1 MKSSFPLFPDSAS
14 ALSPDVDA
22 LFIVWSLISVFFTVL
37 IAGLIIVLMA
47 RYRRK
52 HAEEVGTNEEMP
64 VWIEILWSAVPLAIM
79 LVMFAWGARVF
90 FTLYRPPA
98 DAIEFTAIGKQWM
111 WKIQHPEGQREIN
124 AMHVPVD
131 QAIRMKIASEDVLH
145 SFYIPA
151 FRIKQD
157 AVPGRYTSIWFKAT
171 KPGTYHLFCAEY
183 CGTEHSRMI
192 GSVIVME
199 QKDYEVWMAGGT
211 PGKSMVASGADLFT
225 SLACVTCHRAS
236 PGVVQ
241 RGPKLEGVFGS
252 QVKLADGRSVTADD
266 NYVRESILN
275 PTAKVVSGFDPVM
288 PTFQGQ
294 ITEEQLTQ
302 LIAYVR
308 SLGAGSDA
316 ALTAGAAGTA
326 GTPGTAATTAAAPGT
341 PNAPA
346 APTAQPNAGSKPQK

>member
-52 HAEEVGTNEEMP
+52 HAEEVGANEEMP
-64 VWIEILWSAVPLAIM
+64 VWIEILWSVVPLGIM

-90 FTLYRPPA
+90 FQLYRPPA

-124 AMHVPVD
+124 AMHVPVG
-131 QAIRMKIASEDVLH
+131 QAIRMKIASEDVIH

-171 KPGTYHLFCAEY
+171 KVGTYHLFCAEY

-252 QVKLADGRSVTADD
+252 QVKLADGRTVTADD
-266 NYVRESILN
+266 NYVRESILT
-275 PTAKVVSGFDPVM
+275 PTAKVVAGFDPVM

-316 ALTAGAAGTA
+316 AATAGVAGATGATAAGT
-326 GTPGTAATTAAAPGT
+326 PTAAAT
-341 PNAPA
+341 PA

>member
-22 LFIVWSLISVFFTVL
+22 LFIVWSLVSVFFTIL

-64 VWIEILWSAVPLAIM
+64 VWIEILWSVVPLGIM

-90 FTLYRPPA
+90 FQLYRPPA

-124 AMHVPVD
+124 AMHVPVG
-131 QAIRMKIASEDVLH
+131 QAIRMKIASEDVIH

-171 KPGTYHLFCAEY
+171 KVGTYHLFCAEY

-192 GSVIVME
+192 GSIIVME
-199 QKDYEVWMAGGT
+199 PRDYETWLAGGT
-211 PGKSMVASGADLFT
+211 PGKSLVAAGQDLFT
-225 SLACVTCHRAS
+225 ALACVTCHQAG
-236 PGVVQ
+236 PGMTQ
-241 RGPKLEGVFGS
+241 RGPHLEGVYNS
-252 QVKLADGRSVTADD
+252 QVKLADGRTVTADD

-275 PTAKVVSGFDPVM
+275 PTAKVVAGYNPVM

-294 ITEEQLTQ
+294 VTEEQLSQ
-302 LIAYVR
+302 LIAYIR
-308 SLGAGSDA
+308 SLGA
-316 ALTAGAAGTA
+316 TPAG
-326 GTPGTAATTAAAPGT
+326 AATTAVTTAAVTPGT
-341 PNAPA
+341 TTPQSVTPPSAV
-346 APTAQPNAGSKPQK
+346 PQK

>member
-225 SLACVTCHRAS
+225 SLACVTCHRAA

-252 QVKLADGRSVTADD
+252 QVKLADGRTVTADD

>member
-1 MKSSFPLFPDSAS
+1 M
-14 ALSPDVDA
+14 
-22 LFIVWSLISVFFTVL
+22 
-37 IAGLIIVLMA
+37 
-47 RYRRK
+47 
-52 HAEEVGTNEEMP
+52 
-64 VWIEILWSAVPLAIM
+64 VPLGIM
-79 LVMFAWGARVF
+79 MVMFAWGARVF
-90 FTLYRPPA
+90 FQLYRPPA

-124 AMHVPVD
+124 AMHVPVG
-131 QAIRMKIASEDVLH
+131 QAIRMKIASEDVIH

-171 KPGTYHLFCAEY
+171 KVGTYHLFCAEY

-199 QKDYEVWMAGGT
+199 QKDYETWMAGGT

-225 SLACVTCHRAS
+225 SLACVTCHRAA

-241 RGPKLEGVFGS
+241 RGPKLEGVYGS
-252 QVKLADGRSVTADD
+252 QVKLADGRTVTADD

-275 PTAKVVSGFDPVM
+275 PTAKVVAGFDPVM

-294 ITEEQLTQ
+294 VTEEQLTQ

-316 ALTAGAAGTA
+316 AVVAGASPAGSTA
-326 GTPGTAATTAAAPGT
+326 TAAAPTAATTGPST
-341 PNAPA
+341 
-346 APTAQPNAGSKPQK
+346 QPNAGSKPQK

>member
-64 VWIEILWSAVPLAIM
+64 VWIEILWSAVPLGIM

-98 DAIEFTAIGKQWM
+98 DAVEFTAIGKQWM

-124 AMHVPVD
+124 AMHVPVG
-131 QAIRMKIASEDVLH
+131 QAIRMKIASEDVIH

-171 KPGTYHLFCAEY
+171 KVGTYHLFCAEY

-199 QKDYEVWMAGGT
+199 QKDYETWMAGGT

-241 RGPKLEGVFGS
+241 RGPKLEGVYGS
-252 QVKLADGRSVTADD
+252 QVKLADGRTVTADD
-266 NYVRESILN
+266 NYIRESILN
-275 PTAKVVSGFDPVM
+275 PTAKVVAGFDPVM
-288 PTFQGQ
+288 PTSQGQ
-294 ITEEQLTQ
+294 ITEEQLSQ
-302 LIAYVR
+302 LTAYIR

-316 ALTAGAAGTA
+316 AGAGSAT
-326 GTPGTAATTAAAPGT
+326 ATTAAGT
-341 PNAPA
+341 PTAAAA

>member
-14 ALSPDVDA
+14 ALSSDVDA
-22 LFIVWSLISVFFTVL
+22 LFIVWSLVSVFFTIL

-47 RYRRK
+47 RYKRK

-90 FTLYRPPA
+90 FQLYRPPA

-124 AMHVPVD
+124 AMHVPVN
-131 QAIRMKIASEDVLH
+131 QAIRMRIASEDVIH

-199 QKDYEVWMAGGT
+199 QHDYETWMAGGT

-225 SLACVTCHRAS
+225 SLACVTCHRAA
-236 PGVVQ
+236 PGIVQ

-252 QVKLADGRSVTADD
+252 QVKLADGRTVTADE

-275 PTAKVVSGFDPVM
+275 PTAKVVAGFDPVM
-288 PTFQGQ
+288 PTFAGQ
-294 ITEEQLTQ
+294 ISEEQLTQ

-316 ALTAGAAGTA
+316 ALVAGAAGAGGTASTA
-326 GTPGTAATTAAAPGT
+326 GTNAAATAPGG
-341 PNAPA
+341 
-346 APTAQPNAGSKPQK
+346 PTGPSTQPNAGSTPQK

>member
-22 LFIVWSLISVFFTVL
+22 LFIVWSLVSVFFTIL

-64 VWIEILWSAVPLAIM
+64 VWIEILWSVVPLGIM

-90 FTLYRPPA
+90 FQLYRPPA

-124 AMHVPVD
+124 AMHVPVG
-131 QAIRMKIASEDVLH
+131 QAIRMKIASEDVIH

-171 KPGTYHLFCAEY
+171 KVGTYHLFCAEY

-199 QKDYEVWMAGGT
+199 QKDYETWMAGGT

-225 SLACVTCHRAS
+225 SLACVTCHRAA

-241 RGPKLEGVFGS
+241 RGPKLEGVYGS
-252 QVKLADGRSVTADD
+252 QVKLADGRTVTADD

-275 PTAKVVSGFDPVM
+275 PTAKVVAGFDPVM

-294 ITEEQLTQ
+294 VTEEQLTQ

-316 ALTAGAAGTA
+316 AAVAGVPATGTTAG
-326 GTPGTAATTAAAPGT
+326 TTAAATSPST
-341 PNAPA
+341 
-346 APTAQPNAGSKPQK
+346 QPNAGAKPQK